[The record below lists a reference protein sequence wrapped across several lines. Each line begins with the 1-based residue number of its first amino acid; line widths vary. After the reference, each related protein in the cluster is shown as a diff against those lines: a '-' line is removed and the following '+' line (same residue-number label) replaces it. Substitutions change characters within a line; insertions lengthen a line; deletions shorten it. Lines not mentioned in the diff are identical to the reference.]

1 MQRKMKLVR
10 RLMEYVEM
18 SQTEDTLPVPE
29 MDEYSET
36 EVHYNL
42 GLCQKAG
49 YLVLIQEPTASHQR
63 RFQGIERL
71 TWAGHEALE
80 KMRAG
85 QTGPNP

>member
-1 MQRKMKLVR
+1 MKLVR

-18 SQTEDTLPVPE
+18 SQTEDMLPVPE
-29 MDEYSET
+29 TDGYT
-36 EVHYNL
+36 GAEVHYNL

-49 YLVLIQEPTASHQR
+49 YLVLSQEPTAGHQR

-71 TWAGHEALE
+71 MWAGHEALE